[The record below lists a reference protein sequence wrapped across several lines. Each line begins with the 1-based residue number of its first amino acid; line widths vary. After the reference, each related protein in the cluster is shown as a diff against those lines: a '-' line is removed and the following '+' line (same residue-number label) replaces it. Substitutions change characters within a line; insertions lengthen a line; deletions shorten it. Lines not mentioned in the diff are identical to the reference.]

1 MKKSKIKLKE
11 YLKDLENILELANK
25 VSNFDPETT
34 DINQL
39 TKKDLEHFT
48 PQRIADDLHMIDQ
61 LVSKMSSFDE
71 NIKEDEAEK
80 LKGELEQIESYL
92 LNQYKDY
99 VDLDEKDIDLDS
111 FKKDLDSEE

>member
-39 TKKDLEHFT
+39 TKIVK
-48 PQRIADDLHMIDQ
+48 
-61 LVSKMSSFDE
+61 SK
-71 NIKEDEAEK
+71 NKQIKNKYKNLDTEK
-80 LKGELEQIESYL
+80 
-92 LNQYKDY
+92 
-99 VDLDEKDIDLDS
+99 
-111 FKKDLDSEE
+111 